1 MLYTCIASILYE
13 SEPVFFFFVCLF
25 VLHVLY
31 SVFYLQWGP
40 WKVVHWEYQ
49 YNNSIQYNT
58 IQFTCNYS
66 KYYLVFNRVFV
77 ALRRKWTIVE
87 LLSMLYCL
95 FSFACCSLTHLCL
108 QKIQDA
114 KERRIMV
121 LGQFQDQQHFYFA
134 IFLSAVICLHLSM
147 GRSVWSYERSS
158 PWWDR
163 IVNKSFN
170 EEDWLE
176 NCRMSRGTFL
186 YLCAELKSLEKRDSA
201 MRRAISLEQRVATA
215 LWRLATNDDYRAIA
229 HLFGVSRASVCLL
242 VR

>member
-1 MLYTCIASILYE
+1 MNLNQFSSCL
-13 SEPVFFFFVCLF
+13 FVCLF

-40 WKVVHWEYQ
+40 WKVVHWTKWST
-49 YNNSIQYNT
+49 SIIIQFNT
-58 IQFTCNYS
+58 IQYSLHVTIRSIICFLTVFLSLSEENGLSLNCYLCFTAY
-66 KYYLVFNRVFV
+66 
-77 ALRRKWTIVE
+77 
-87 LLSMLYCL
+87 
-95 FSFACCSLTHLCL
+95 FSFACCLLTHLCL
-108 QKIQDA
+108 RKIQDA
-114 KERRIMV
+114 KECRIMV
-121 LGQFQDQQHFYFA
+121 LGQFQDQQHFYFT

-163 IVNKSFN
+163 IVNKSFS

-176 NCRMSRGTFL
+176 NFRMSRGTFL